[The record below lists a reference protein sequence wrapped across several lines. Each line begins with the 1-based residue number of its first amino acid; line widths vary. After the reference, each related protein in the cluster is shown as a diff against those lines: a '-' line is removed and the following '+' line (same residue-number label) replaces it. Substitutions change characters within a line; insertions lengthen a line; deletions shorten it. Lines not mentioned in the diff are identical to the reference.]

1 METTQNISL
10 QNLHSFGSNEKAN
23 YFAIIDSIEAIEK
36 SIQWAKEKNTPYLI
50 LGSGTNILFTKTF
63 EGLVLKMEI
72 LGIKKLKETASEV
85 FLEVGAGE
93 NWHHFVIY
101 CVQKGWGGVE
111 NLSLIPGTVGAAPI
125 QNIGAYGVEAK
136 DCIESVTAYDTHTAQ
151 FITLQNSECGFGYRT
166 SLFKIEKSRYIISS
180 VQFVLQKQPIFRTDY
195 GAIKEVL
202 HQKNNKQPSVEAI
215 SNAVIQIRSE
225 KLPDP
230 KKLGNAGSFFKNPT
244 ITKDFFEILI
254 AKVPKMIAYPIT
266 DDTYKIAAG
275 WLIEA
280 CGWKGIQKGN
290 VGCYEKQSLV
300 IVHYNNGPGIE
311 IYNFSEEIIQSVL
324 AKFEILLEREVVI
337 Y

>member
-1 METTQNISL
+1 MEISENISL
-10 QNLHSFGSNEKAN
+10 QTLNSFGCNEKAN
-23 YFAIIDSIEAIEK
+23 YFATIDSIEAIEE
-36 SIQWAKEKNTPYLI
+36 SIQWAKEKNTPYLM
-50 LGSGTNILFTKTF
+50 LGSGTNILFTKPF

-72 LGIKKLKETASEV
+72 MGIKKLKETASEV

-136 DCIESVTAYDTHTAQ
+136 DSIASVTAYDTHSSAL
-151 FITLQNSECGFGYRT
+151 ITINNSDCAFAYRT
-166 SLFKIEKSRYIISS
+166 SLFKKDTTRYIISS

-202 HQKNNKQPSVEAI
+202 HQKNNKQPSLEAI

-244 ITKDFFEILI
+244 ITKDLFEVLV
-254 AKVPKMIAYPIT
+254 AKYPKMIAYPIT
-266 DDTYKIAAG
+266 DDMYKIAAG

-324 AKFEILLEREVVI
+324 TKFDILLEREVVI

>member
-1 METTQNISL
+1 MEITQNRSL
-10 QNLHSFGSNEKAN
+10 QNLHSFGSNEIAN
-23 YFAIIDSIEAIEK
+23 YFATIDSIEAIEK

-50 LGSGTNILFTKTF
+50 LGAGSNILFTQTF

-72 LGIKKLKETASEV
+72 MGIKKLKETATEV
-85 FLEVGAGE
+85 ILEVGAGE
-93 NWHHFVIY
+93 NWHHFVSY

-136 DCIESVTAYDTHTAQ
+136 DSIASVTAYDTQSAQ
-151 FITLQNSECGFGYRT
+151 FITLQNSDCAFAYRT
-166 SLFKIEKSRYIISS
+166 SLFKKNTSRYIISS
-180 VQFVLQKQPIFRTDY
+180 VQFVLQKQPIFRTEY

-202 HQKNNKQPSVEAI
+202 HQKNNKQPSLEAI

-244 ITKDFFEILI
+244 ITKDLFEVLV
-254 AKVPKMIAYPIT
+254 AKYPKMIAYPIT

-280 CGWKGIQKGN
+280 CGWKGIQKGS

>member
-1 METTQNISL
+1 
-10 QNLHSFGSNEKAN
+10 LHSFGCNEKAN
-23 YFAIIDSIEAIEK
+23 YFAKIDSNEAIEQR
-36 SIQWAKEKNTPYLI
+36 IQWAKEKNIPYLI
-50 LGSGTNILFTKTF
+50 LGSGSNILFTKTF

-72 LGIKKLKETASEV
+72 MGIKKLKETASEV

-111 NLSLIPGTVGAAPI
+111 NLSLIPGTVGAAPM

-136 DCIESVTAYDTHTAQ
+136 DCIVSVTAYDTQ
-151 FITLQNSECGFGYRT
+151 SGNFVTLKNSECSFGYRT
-166 SLFKIEKSRYIISS
+166 SLFKKDTNRYIISS
-180 VQFVLQKQPIFRTDY
+180 VQFVLQKQPIFRTEY

-202 HQKNNKQPSVEAI
+202 HQKNNKQPSLEAI
-215 SNAVIQIRSE
+215 SSAVIQIRSE

-244 ITKDFFEILI
+244 ITKDLFEALVV
-254 AKVPKMIAYPIT
+254 KYPKIIAYPIT

-280 CGWKGIQKGN
+280 CGWKGIQKGT

-300 IVHYNNGPGIE
+300 IVHYNNGPGME

-324 AKFEILLEREVVI
+324 TQFNILLEREVVI

>member
-1 METTQNISL
+1 MEITENSSL
-10 QNLHSFGSNEKAN
+10 QNLHSFGCNEKAN
-23 YFAIIDSIEAIEK
+23 YFAKIDSIEAIEK
-36 SIQWAKEKNTPYLI
+36 SIQWAKEKNMPYLI
-50 LGSGTNILFTKTF
+50 LGSGSNILFTKTF
-63 EGLVLKMEI
+63 DGLVLKMEI
-72 LGIKKLKETASEV
+72 MGIKKLKETASEV
-85 FLEVGAGE
+85 YLEVGAGE

-136 DCIESVTAYDTHTAQ
+136 DSIESVTAYDTQSAQ
-151 FITLQNSECGFGYRT
+151 FITLQNSDCAFAYRT
-166 SLFKIEKSRYIISS
+166 SLFKNEKDRYIISS
-180 VQFVLQKQPIFRTDY
+180 VQFVLQKQPIFRTEY

-244 ITKDFFEILI
+244 ITKDLFEVLI
-254 AKVPKMIAYPIT
+254 AKFPKIIAYPIT

-311 IYNFSEEIIQSVL
+311 ILNFSEEIIQSVL
-324 AKFEILLEREVVI
+324 TKFEILLEREVVI
-337 Y
+337 H

>member
-1 METTQNISL
+1 MEISENISL
-10 QNLHSFGSNEKAN
+10 QALHSFGCNEKAN
-23 YFAIIDSIEAIEK
+23 YFAKIDSIGAIEK
-36 SIQWAKEKNTPYLI
+36 SIQWAKENNTPYLI
-50 LGSGTNILFTKTF
+50 LGSGSNILFTKAF

-72 LGIKKLKETASEV
+72 MGIKKLKETASEV

-136 DCIESVTAYDTHTAQ
+136 DSIESVTAFDTQ
-151 FITLQNSECGFGYRT
+151 SGNFVTLKNSECSFGYRT
-166 SLFKIEKSRYIISS
+166 SLFKKDTNRYIISS
-180 VQFVLQKQPIFRTDY
+180 VQFVLQKQPIFRTEY

-202 HQKNNKQPSVEAI
+202 HQKNNKQPSLEAI

-230 KKLGNAGSFFKNPT
+230 KKIGNAGSFFKNPT
-244 ITKDFFEILI
+244 ITKDLFEVLV
-254 AKVPKMIAYPIT
+254 AKYPKMIAYPIT

-300 IVHYNNGPGIE
+300 IVHYNNGPGME

-324 AKFEILLEREVVI
+324 TQFDILLEREVVI

>member
-1 METTQNISL
+1 MEITQNSSL
-10 QNLHSFGSNEKAN
+10 QSLHSFGSNEKAN
-23 YFAIIDSIEAIEK
+23 YFATIDSIEAIEK

-50 LGSGTNILFTKTF
+50 LGSGTNILFTRTF
-63 EGLVLKMEI
+63 EGLVLKMDI
-72 LGIKKLKETASEV
+72 MGIKKLKETASEV
-85 FLEVGAGE
+85 YLEVGAGE

-136 DCIESVTAYDTHTAQ
+136 DCIESVTAYDTQSAQ

-166 SLFKIEKSRYIISS
+166 SLFKIEKTRYIISS
-180 VQFVLQKQPIFRTDY
+180 VQFILQKQPIFRTEY

-244 ITKDFFEILI
+244 ITKDFFEVLI
-254 AKVPKMIAYPIT
+254 VKFPKMIAYPIT

-280 CGWKGIQKGN
+280 CGWKG
-290 VGCYEKQSLV
+290 
-300 IVHYNNGPGIE
+300 
-311 IYNFSEEIIQSVL
+311 
-324 AKFEILLEREVVI
+324 
-337 Y
+337 

>member
-1 METTQNISL
+1 L
-10 QNLHSFGSNEKAN
+10 F
-23 YFAIIDSIEAIEK
+23 Y
-36 SIQWAKEKNTPYLI
+36 KNNP
-50 LGSGTNILFTKTF
+50 
-63 EGLVLKMEI
+63 
-72 LGIKKLKETASEV
+72 
-85 FLEVGAGE
+85 FLE
-93 NWHHFVIY
+93 
-101 CVQKGWGGVE
+101 
-111 NLSLIPGTVGAAPI
+111 P
-125 QNIGAYGVEAK
+125 
-136 DCIESVTAYDTHTAQ
+136 
-151 FITLQNSECGFGYRT
+151 
-166 SLFKIEKSRYIISS
+166 
-180 VQFVLQKQPIFRTDY
+180 DY

-244 ITKDFFEILI
+244 ITKDLFEVLI
-254 AKVPKMIAYPIT
+254 AKFPKIIAYPIT

-337 Y
+337 H

>member
-1 METTQNISL
+1 MVISENSSL
-10 QNLHSFGSNEKAN
+10 QNLHSFGCNEKAN
-23 YFAIIDSIEAIEK
+23 YFAKIGSMETIEK
-36 SIQWAKEKNTPYLI
+36 SIQWAKEKNIPYLI
-50 LGSGTNILFTKTF
+50 LGAGSNILFTKTF

-72 LGIKKLKETASEV
+72 MGIKKLKETPSEV
-85 FLEVGAGE
+85 ILEVGAGE
-93 NWHHFVIY
+93 NWHHFVSY

-136 DCIESVTAYDTHTAQ
+136 DAIASVTAYDTQSAQ
-151 FITLQNSECGFGYRT
+151 FITLQNSECSFGYRT
-166 SLFKIEKSRYIISS
+166 SLFKNEKDRYIISS
-180 VQFVLQKQPIFRTDY
+180 VQFVLQKQPIFRTEY

-230 KKLGNAGSFFKNPT
+230 KKIGNAGSFFKNPT

-254 AKVPKMIAYPIT
+254 VKFPKMIAYPIT
-266 DDTYKIAAG
+266 DNTYKIAAG

>member
-1 METTQNISL
+1 MEISENSSL
-10 QNLHSFGSNEKAN
+10 QNLHSFGCNEKTN
-23 YFAIIDSIEAIEK
+23 YFAKIDSIETIEK
-36 SIQWAKEKNTPYLI
+36 SIQWAKEKNIPYLI
-50 LGSGTNILFTKTF
+50 LGAGSNILFTKTF
-63 EGLVLKMEI
+63 EGLILKMEI
-72 LGIKKLKETASEV
+72 MGIKKLKETPSEV
-85 FLEVGAGE
+85 ILEVGAGE
-93 NWHHFVIY
+93 NWHHFVSY

-136 DCIESVTAYDTHTAQ
+136 DAIASVTAYDTQSAQ
-151 FITLQNSECGFGYRT
+151 FITLQNSDCAFAYRT
-166 SLFKIEKSRYIISS
+166 SLFKKDTTRYIISS
-180 VQFVLQKQPIFRTDY
+180 VQFVLQKQPIFRTEY

-215 SNAVIQIRSE
+215 ANAVIQIRSE

-244 ITKDFFEILI
+244 ITKDLFEVLV
-254 AKVPKMIAYPIT
+254 AKYPKMIAYPIT

-280 CGWKGIQKGN
+280 CGWKGIQKGS

-300 IVHYNNGPGIE
+300 IVHYDNGPGME

>member
-1 METTQNISL
+1 MEISENSSL
-10 QNLHSFGSNEKAN
+10 QNLHSFGCNEKAN
-23 YFAIIDSIEAIEK
+23 YFAKIGSMETIEK
-36 SIQWAKEKNTPYLI
+36 SIQWAKEKNIPYLI
-50 LGSGTNILFTKTF
+50 LGAGSNILFTKTF

-72 LGIKKLKETASEV
+72 MGIKKLKETPSEII
-85 FLEVGAGE
+85 LEVGAGE
-93 NWHHFVIY
+93 NWHHFVSY

-136 DCIESVTAYDTHTAQ
+136 DAIASVTAYDTQSAQ
-151 FITLQNSECGFGYRT
+151 FITLQNSDCAFAYRT
-166 SLFKIEKSRYIISS
+166 SLFKKDTSRYIISS
-180 VQFVLQKQPIFRTDY
+180 VQFVLQKQPIFRTEY

-202 HQKNNKQPSVEAI
+202 HQINNKQPSVEAI
-215 SNAVIQIRSE
+215 SSAVIQIRSE

-244 ITKDFFEILI
+244 ITKDLFEVLV
-254 AKVPKMIAYPIT
+254 AKYPKMIAYPIT

-280 CGWKGIQKGN
+280 CGWKGIQKGS

>member
-1 METTQNISL
+1 MEITENISL
-10 QNLHSFGSNEKAN
+10 QTLHSFGCNENAN
-23 YFAIIDSIEAIEK
+23 YFAKIDSIESIEK
-36 SIQWAKEKNTPYLI
+36 CIQWAKEKKIPYLI
-50 LGSGTNILFTKTF
+50 LGAGSNILFTKTF

-72 LGIKKLKETASEV
+72 MGIKKIKETASEV

-93 NWHHFVIY
+93 NWHHFVSY
-101 CVQKGWGGVE
+101 CVQKGWGGLE

-136 DCIESVTAYDTHTAQ
+136 DTIVSVTAYDTQSAQ
-151 FITLQNSECGFGYRT
+151 LIILQNSDCAFGYRT
-166 SLFKIEKSRYIISS
+166 SLFKLDKTRYIISS
-180 VQFVLQKQPIFRTDY
+180 VQIVLQKQPIFRTEY

-202 HQKNNKQPSVEAI
+202 HQKNNKQPSLEAI
-215 SNAVIQIRSE
+215 ANAVIQIRTE

-230 KKLGNAGSFFKNPT
+230 KIIGNAGSFFKNPT
-244 ITKDFFEILI
+244 ITKDLFEALV
-254 AKVPKMIAYPIT
+254 AKYPKIIAYPIT
-266 DDTYKIAAG
+266 DNTYKIAAG

-300 IVHYNNGPGIE
+300 IVNYNNGPGME
-311 IYNFSEEIIQSVL
+311 IYNFSEEIIQSVFV
-324 AKFEILLEREVVI
+324 KFEILLEREVVI

>member
-1 METTQNISL
+1 MEISENSSL
-10 QNLHSFGSNEKAN
+10 QNLHSFGCNEKAN
-23 YFAIIDSIEAIEK
+23 YFAKIGSMETIEK
-36 SIQWAKEKNTPYLI
+36 SIQWAKEKNIPYLI
-50 LGSGTNILFTKTF
+50 LGAGSNILFTKTF

-72 LGIKKLKETASEV
+72 MGIKKLKETASEV

-93 NWHHFVIY
+93 NWHHFVSY

-136 DCIESVTAYDTHTAQ
+136 DAIASVTAYDTQSAQ
-151 FITLQNSECGFGYRT
+151 FITLQNSDCAFAYRT
-166 SLFKIEKSRYIISS
+166 SLFKKDTSRYIISS
-180 VQFVLQKQPIFRTDY
+180 VQFVLQKQPIFRTEY

-202 HQKNNKQPSVEAI
+202 HQKNNKQPSLEAI
-215 SNAVIQIRSE
+215 SSAVIQIRSE

-244 ITKDFFEILI
+244 IAKDLFEVLV
-254 AKVPKMIAYPIT
+254 AKYPKMIAYPIT

-280 CGWKGIQKGN
+280 CGWKGIQKGS

-300 IVHYNNGPGIE
+300 IVHYNNGPGME

-324 AKFEILLEREVVI
+324 TKFEILLEREVVI

>member
-1 METTQNISL
+1 MEIKENISL
-10 QNLHSFGSNEKAN
+10 QSLHSFGCNEKAN
-23 YFAIIDSIEAIEK
+23 YFAKIDSNEAIEQR
-36 SIQWAKEKNTPYLI
+36 IQWAKEKNIPYLI
-50 LGSGTNILFTKTF
+50 LGAGSNILFTKTF

-72 LGIKKLKETASEV
+72 MGIKKLKETASEV

-93 NWHHFVIY
+93 NWHHFVSY

-111 NLSLIPGTVGAAPI
+111 NLSLIPGTVGAASI

-136 DCIESVTAYDTHTAQ
+136 DSIASVTAYDTQSNQ
-151 FITLQNSECGFGYRT
+151 FISLQNSECSFGYRT
-166 SLFKIEKSRYIISS
+166 SLFKIEKTRYIISS

-202 HQKNNKQPSVEAI
+202 HQKNNKQPSLEAI

-244 ITKDFFEILI
+244 IPKDFFEVLV
-254 AKVPKMIAYPIT
+254 AKFPKMIAYPIT
-266 DDTYKIAAG
+266 DDSYKIAAG

-300 IVHYNNGPGIE
+300 IVHYKNGPGME
-311 IYNFSEEIIQSVL
+311 IFNFSEEIIQSVL

>member
-1 METTQNISL
+1 MEITQNSSL
-10 QNLHSFGSNEKAN
+10 QSLHSFGSNEKAN
-23 YFAIIDSIEAIEK
+23 YFATIDSIEAIEK
-36 SIQWAKEKNTPYLI
+36 SIQWAKEKNIPYLM
-50 LGSGTNILFTKTF
+50 LGAGTNILFTKTF
-63 EGLVLKMEI
+63 EGLVLKMDI
-72 LGIKKLKETASEV
+72 MGIKKLKETASEV
-85 FLEVGAGE
+85 YLEVGAGE
-93 NWHHFVIY
+93 NWHHFVID
-101 CVQKGWGGVE
+101 CVQKGWGGAE

-136 DCIESVTAYDTHTAQ
+136 DCIESVTAYDTQSVQ

-166 SLFKIEKSRYIISS
+166 SLFKIEKTRYIISS
-180 VQFVLQKQPIFRTDY
+180 VQFILQKQPIFRTEY

-244 ITKDFFEILI
+244 ITKDFFEVLI
-254 AKVPKMIAYPIT
+254 VKFPKMIAYPIT

-337 Y
+337 H

>member
-1 METTQNISL
+1 MEIKENISL
-10 QNLHSFGSNEKAN
+10 QSLHSFGCNEKAN
-23 YFAIIDSIEAIEK
+23 YFAKIDSNEAIEQR
-36 SIQWAKEKNTPYLI
+36 IQWAKEKNIPYLI
-50 LGSGTNILFTKTF
+50 LGSGSNILFTKTF

-72 LGIKKLKETASEV
+72 MGIKKLKETASEV

-93 NWHHFVIY
+93 NWHHFVSY

-136 DCIESVTAYDTHTAQ
+136 DCIVSVTAYDTQ
-151 FITLQNSECGFGYRT
+151 SGNFVTLKNSECSFGYRT
-166 SLFKIEKSRYIISS
+166 SLFKKDTNRYIISS
-180 VQFVLQKQPIFRTDY
+180 VQFVLQKQPIFRTEY

-202 HQKNNKQPSVEAI
+202 HQKNNKQPSLEAI
-215 SNAVIQIRSE
+215 SSAVIQIRSE

-244 ITKDFFEILI
+244 ITKDLFEALVV
-254 AKVPKMIAYPIT
+254 KYPKIIAYPIT

-280 CGWKGIQKGN
+280 CGWKGIQKGT

-300 IVHYNNGPGIE
+300 IVHYNNGPGME

-324 AKFEILLEREVVI
+324 TQFNILLEREVVI

>member
-1 METTQNISL
+1 MEITQNSSL
-10 QNLHSFGSNEKAN
+10 QSLHSFGSNEKAN
-23 YFAIIDSIEAIEK
+23 YFATIDSIEAIEK

-50 LGSGTNILFTKTF
+50 LGSGTNILFTRTF
-63 EGLVLKMEI
+63 EGLVLKMDI
-72 LGIKKLKETASEV
+72 MGIKKLKETASEV
-85 FLEVGAGE
+85 YLEVGAGE

-136 DCIESVTAYDTHTAQ
+136 DCIESVTAYDTQSAQ

-166 SLFKIEKSRYIISS
+166 SLFKIEKTRYIISS
-180 VQFVLQKQPIFRTDY
+180 VQFILQKQPIFRTEY

-244 ITKDFFEILI
+244 ITKDFFEVLI
-254 AKVPKMIAYPIT
+254 VKFPKMIAYPIT

-337 Y
+337 H

>member
-1 METTQNISL
+1 LN
-10 QNLHSFGSNEKAN
+10 SFGCNEKAN
-23 YFAIIDSIEAIEK
+23 YFATIDSIEAIEE
-36 SIQWAKEKNTPYLI
+36 SIQWAKEKNTPYLM
-50 LGSGTNILFTKTF
+50 LGSGTNILFTKPF

-72 LGIKKLKETASEV
+72 MGIKKLKETASEV

-136 DCIESVTAYDTHTAQ
+136 DSIASVTAYDTHSSAL
-151 FITLQNSECGFGYRT
+151 ITINNSDCAFAYRT
-166 SLFKIEKSRYIISS
+166 SLFKKDTTRYIISS
-180 VQFVLQKQPIFRTDY
+180 VQFVLQKQPIFRTEY

-202 HQKNNKQPSVEAI
+202 HQKNNKQPSLEAI

-225 KLPDP
+225 KLPDA

-244 ITKDFFEILI
+244 ITKDLFEVLV
-254 AKVPKMIAYPIT
+254 AKYPKLIAYPIT

-324 AKFEILLEREVVI
+324 TQFDILLEREVVI

>member
-1 METTQNISL
+1 MEISENSSL
-10 QNLHSFGSNEKAN
+10 QNLHSFGCNEKAN
-23 YFAIIDSIEAIEK
+23 YFAKIGSMETIEK
-36 SIQWAKEKNTPYLI
+36 SIQWAKEKNIPYLI
-50 LGSGTNILFTKTF
+50 LGAGSNILFTKTF

-72 LGIKKLKETASEV
+72 MGIKKLKETASEV

-136 DCIESVTAYDTHTAQ
+136 DAIASVTAYDTQSAQ
-151 FITLQNSECGFGYRT
+151 FITLQNSDCAFAYRT
-166 SLFKIEKSRYIISS
+166 SLFKKDTSRYIISS
-180 VQFVLQKQPIFRTDY
+180 VQFVLQKQPIFRTEY

-202 HQKNNKQPSVEAI
+202 HQKNNKQPSLEAI
-215 SNAVIQIRSE
+215 SSAVIQIRSE

-244 ITKDFFEILI
+244 IAKDLFEVLV
-254 AKVPKMIAYPIT
+254 AKYPKMIAYPIT

-280 CGWKGIQKGN
+280 CGWKGIQKGS

-300 IVHYNNGPGIE
+300 IVHYNNGPGME

-324 AKFEILLEREVVI
+324 TKFEILLEREVVI

>member
-1 METTQNISL
+1 MEISENSSL
-10 QNLHSFGSNEKAN
+10 QNLHSFGCNEKAN
-23 YFAIIDSIEAIEK
+23 YFAKIGSMETIEK
-36 SIQWAKEKNTPYLI
+36 SIQWAKEKNIPYLI
-50 LGSGTNILFTKTF
+50 LGAGSNILFTKTF

-72 LGIKKLKETASEV
+72 MGIKKLKETPSEV
-85 FLEVGAGE
+85 ILEVGAGE
-93 NWHHFVIY
+93 NWHHFVSY

-136 DCIESVTAYDTHTAQ
+136 DSIASVTAYDTQSAQ
-151 FITLQNSECGFGYRT
+151 FITLQNSDCAFAYRT
-166 SLFKIEKSRYIISS
+166 SLFKKDTTRYIISS
-180 VQFVLQKQPIFRTDY
+180 VQFILQKQPIFRTEY

-215 SNAVIQIRSE
+215 ANAVIQIRSE

-244 ITKDFFEILI
+244 ITKDLFEVLVT
-254 AKVPKMIAYPIT
+254 KYPKMIAYPIT

-280 CGWKGIQKGN
+280 CGWKGIQKGS

-311 IYNFSEEIIQSVL
+311 IFNFSEEIIQSVL
-324 AKFEILLEREVVI
+324 TKFEILLEREVVI

>member
-1 METTQNISL
+1 MEISENSSL
-10 QNLHSFGSNEKAN
+10 QSLHSFGCNEKTN
-23 YFAIIDSIEAIEK
+23 YFAKIDSIEAIEK
-36 SIQWAKEKNTPYLI
+36 YIQWAKEKNIPYLI
-50 LGSGTNILFTKTF
+50 LGAGSNILFTKTF

-72 LGIKKLKETASEV
+72 MGIKKIKETASEV

-93 NWHHFVIY
+93 NWHHFVSY

-125 QNIGAYGVEAK
+125 ENIAAYGVEAK
-136 DCIESVTAYDTHTAQ
+136 DSIASVTAYDTHSAQ
-151 FITLQNSECGFGYRT
+151 FITLQNSDCAFGYRT
-166 SLFKIEKSRYIISS
+166 SLFKIEKTRYIISS
-180 VQFVLQKQPIFRTDY
+180 VQFVLQKQPLFRTEY

-202 HQKNNKQPSVEAI
+202 HQKNNKQASLEAI
-215 SNAVIQIRSE
+215 ASAVIQIRSE

-244 ITKDFFEILI
+244 ITKDLYEVL
-254 AKVPKMIAYPIT
+254 ATKYPKIIAYPIT

-280 CGWKGIQKGN
+280 CGWKGIQKGS

-300 IVHYNNGPGIE
+300 IVHYNNGPGME

-324 AKFEILLEREVVI
+324 EKFEIVLEREVVI

>member
-1 METTQNISL
+1 MEITENSSL
-10 QNLHSFGSNEKAN
+10 QNLHSFGCNEKAN
-23 YFAIIDSIEAIEK
+23 YFAKIDSIEAIEK
-36 SIQWAKEKNTPYLI
+36 SIQWAKEKNMPYLI
-50 LGSGTNILFTKTF
+50 LGSGSNILFTKTF
-63 EGLVLKMEI
+63 DGLVLKMEI
-72 LGIKKLKETASEV
+72 MGIKKLKETASEV
-85 FLEVGAGE
+85 YLEVGAGE

-136 DCIESVTAYDTHTAQ
+136 DSIESVTAYDTQSAQ
-151 FITLQNSECGFGYRT
+151 FITLQNSDCAFAYRT
-166 SLFKIEKSRYIISS
+166 SLFKIEKTRYIISS

-244 ITKDFFEILI
+244 ITKDLFEVLI
-254 AKVPKMIAYPIT
+254 AKFPKIIAYPIT

-280 CGWKGIQKGN
+280 CGWKGIQKGS

>member
-1 METTQNISL
+1 MEIKENISL
-10 QNLHSFGSNEKAN
+10 QSLHSFGCNEKAN
-23 YFAIIDSIEAIEK
+23 YFAKIDSNEAIEQY
-36 SIQWAKEKNTPYLI
+36 IQWIKEKNIPYLI
-50 LGSGTNILFTKTF
+50 LGAGSNILFTKTF
-63 EGLVLKMEI
+63 QGLVLKMEI
-72 LGIKKLKETASEV
+72 MGIRKIKETASEV

-93 NWHHFVIY
+93 NWHHFVSY

-136 DCIESVTAYDTHTAQ
+136 DSIVSVTAYDTESAQ
-151 FITLQNSECGFGYRT
+151 FITLQNSDCAFAYRT
-166 SLFKIEKSRYIISS
+166 SLFKKDTTRYIICS
-180 VQFVLQKQPIFRTDY
+180 VQFVLQKQPLFRTEY

-202 HQKNNKQPSVEAI
+202 HQKNNKQPSLEAI
-215 SNAVIQIRSE
+215 SSAVIQIRSE

-244 ITKDFFEILI
+244 ITKDLFEVLV
-254 AKVPKMIAYPIT
+254 AKYPKIIAYPIT

-275 WLIEA
+275 WLMEA
-280 CGWKGIQKGN
+280 CGWKGMQKGN

-300 IVHYNNGPGIE
+300 IVHYNNGPGME
-311 IYNFSEEIIQSVL
+311 IFNFSEEIIQSVL
-324 AKFEILLEREVVI
+324 AKFEIVLEREVVI

>member
-1 METTQNISL
+1 MEISENISL
-10 QNLHSFGSNEKAN
+10 QALHSFGCNEKAN
-23 YFAIIDSIEAIEK
+23 YFAKIDSIGAIEK

-50 LGSGTNILFTKTF
+50 LGSGSNILFTKPF

-72 LGIKKLKETASEV
+72 MGIKKLKETASEV

-136 DCIESVTAYDTHTAQ
+136 DSIESVSAYDTQTGQ
-151 FITLQNSECGFGYRT
+151 VITLNNADCKFGYRT
-166 SLFKIEKSRYIISS
+166 SLFKKDTNRYIISS
-180 VQFVLQKQPIFRTDY
+180 VLFVLQKQPIFRTEY

-202 HQKNNKQPSVEAI
+202 HQKNNKQPSLEAI

-230 KKLGNAGSFFKNPT
+230 KKIGNAGSFFKNPT
-244 ITKDFFEILI
+244 ITKDLFEVLV
-254 AKVPKMIAYPIT
+254 AKYPKMIAYPIT

-300 IVHYNNGPGIE
+300 IVHYNNGPGME

-324 AKFEILLEREVVI
+324 TQFDILLEREVVI

>member
-1 METTQNISL
+1 MEIKENISL
-10 QNLHSFGSNEKAN
+10 HSLHSFGCNEKAN
-23 YFAIIDSIEAIEK
+23 YFAKIDSNEAIEQR
-36 SIQWAKEKNTPYLI
+36 IQWAKEKNIPYLI
-50 LGSGTNILFTKTF
+50 LGSGSNILFTKTF

-72 LGIKKLKETASEV
+72 MGIKKLKETASEV

-136 DCIESVTAYDTHTAQ
+136 DCIVSVTAYDTQ
-151 FITLQNSECGFGYRT
+151 SGNFVTLKNSECSFGYRT
-166 SLFKIEKSRYIISS
+166 SLFKKDTNRYIISS
-180 VQFVLQKQPIFRTDY
+180 VQFVLQKQPIFRTEY

-202 HQKNNKQPSVEAI
+202 HQKNNKQPSLEAI
-215 SNAVIQIRSE
+215 SSAVIQIRSE

-244 ITKDFFEILI
+244 ITKDLFEALVV
-254 AKVPKMIAYPIT
+254 KYPKIIAYPIT

-280 CGWKGIQKGN
+280 CGWKGIQKGT

-300 IVHYNNGPGIE
+300 IVHYNNGPGME

-324 AKFEILLEREVVI
+324 TQFNILLEREVVI

>member
-1 METTQNISL
+1 MEISENSSL
-10 QNLHSFGSNEKAN
+10 QNLHSFGCNEKAN
-23 YFAIIDSIEAIEK
+23 YFAKIGSVETIEK
-36 SIQWAKEKNTPYLI
+36 SIQWAKEKNIPYLI
-50 LGSGTNILFTKTF
+50 LGAGSNILFTKTF

-72 LGIKKLKETASEV
+72 MGIKKLKETPSEV
-85 FLEVGAGE
+85 ILEVGAGE
-93 NWHHFVIY
+93 NWHHFVSY

-136 DCIESVTAYDTHTAQ
+136 DAIASVTAYDTQSAQ
-151 FITLQNSECGFGYRT
+151 FITLQNSDCAFAYRT
-166 SLFKIEKSRYIISS
+166 SLFKKDTSRYIISS
-180 VQFVLQKQPIFRTDY
+180 VQFVLQKQPIFRTEY

-215 SNAVIQIRSE
+215 SSAVIQIRSE

-244 ITKDFFEILI
+244 ITKDLFEVLV
-254 AKVPKMIAYPIT
+254 AKYPKMIAYPIT

-280 CGWKGIQKGN
+280 CGWKGIQKGS

-300 IVHYNNGPGIE
+300 IVHYNNGPGME

>member
-23 YFAIIDSIEAIEK
+23 YFTTINSIEDIEK
-36 SIQWAKEKNTPYLI
+36 SIQWAKEKNIPYLM

-72 LGIKKLKETASEV
+72 MGIKKLKETASEV
-85 FLEVGAGE
+85 YLEVGAGE

-136 DCIESVTAYDTHTAQ
+136 DAIASVTAYDTHSAQ

-166 SLFKIEKSRYIISS
+166 SLFKIEKTRYIIST
-180 VQFVLQKQPIFRTDY
+180 VEFVLQKQPIFRTEY
-195 GAIKEVL
+195 GAIKDVL

-244 ITKDFFEILI
+244 ITKDFFEVLI
-254 AKVPKMIAYPIT
+254 AKFPKMIAYPIT
-266 DDTYKIAAG
+266 DDSYKIAAG

-324 AKFEILLEREVVI
+324 TKFNILLEREVVI

>member
-1 METTQNISL
+1 MVISENSSL
-10 QNLHSFGSNEKAN
+10 QNLHSFGCNEKAN
-23 YFAIIDSIEAIEK
+23 YFAKIGSMETIEK
-36 SIQWAKEKNTPYLI
+36 SIQWAKEKNIPYLI
-50 LGSGTNILFTKTF
+50 LGAGSNILFTKTF

-72 LGIKKLKETASEV
+72 MGIKKLKETPSEV
-85 FLEVGAGE
+85 ILEVGAGE

-136 DCIESVTAYDTHTAQ
+136 DSIASVTAYDTQSAQ
-151 FITLQNSECGFGYRT
+151 FITLQNSDCAFAYRT
-166 SLFKIEKSRYIISS
+166 SLFKKDTSRYIISS
-180 VQFVLQKQPIFRTDY
+180 VQFVLQKQPIFRTEY

-202 HQKNNKQPSVEAI
+202 HQKNNKQPSLEAI
-215 SNAVIQIRSE
+215 SSAVIQIRSE

-244 ITKDFFEILI
+244 IAKDLFEVLV
-254 AKVPKMIAYPIT
+254 AKYPKMIAYPIT

-280 CGWKGIQKGN
+280 CGWKGIQKGS

-324 AKFEILLEREVVI
+324 TKFEILLEREVVI

>member
-1 METTQNISL
+1 MEIKENISL
-10 QNLHSFGSNEKAN
+10 QSLHSFGCNEKAN
-23 YFAIIDSIEAIEK
+23 YFAKIDSNEAIEQR
-36 SIQWAKEKNTPYLI
+36 IQWAKEKNIPYLI
-50 LGSGTNILFTKTF
+50 LGAGSNILFTKTF

-72 LGIKKLKETASEV
+72 MGIKKLKETASEV

-93 NWHHFVIY
+93 NWHHFVSY

-136 DCIESVTAYDTHTAQ
+136 DAIASVTAYDTQSAQ
-151 FITLQNSECGFGYRT
+151 FITLQNSDCAFAYRT
-166 SLFKIEKSRYIISS
+166 SLFKKDTSRYIISS
-180 VQFVLQKQPIFRTDY
+180 VQFVLQKQPIFRTEY

-202 HQKNNKQPSVEAI
+202 HQKNNKQPSLEAI
-215 SNAVIQIRSE
+215 SSAVIQIRSE

-244 ITKDFFEILI
+244 IAKDLFEVLV
-254 AKVPKMIAYPIT
+254 AKYPKMIAYPIT

-280 CGWKGIQKGN
+280 CGWKGIQKGS

-300 IVHYNNGPGIE
+300 IVHYNNGPGME

-324 AKFEILLEREVVI
+324 TKFEILLEREVVI

>member
-1 METTQNISL
+1 MEISENISL
-10 QNLHSFGSNEKAN
+10 QALHSFGSNEKAN
-23 YFAIIDSIEAIEK
+23 FFAKIDSIGAIEK
-36 SIQWAKEKNTPYLI
+36 SIQWAKENNTPYLI
-50 LGSGTNILFTKTF
+50 LGSGSNILFTKAF

-72 LGIKKLKETASEV
+72 MGIKKLKETASEV

-136 DCIESVTAYDTHTAQ
+136 DSIELVTAYDTQ
-151 FITLQNSECGFGYRT
+151 SGNFVTLKNSECSFGYRT
-166 SLFKIEKSRYIISS
+166 SLFKKDTTRYIICS
-180 VQFVLQKQPIFRTDY
+180 VQFVLQKQPIFRTEY

-202 HQKNNKQPSVEAI
+202 HQKNNKQPSLEAI

-244 ITKDFFEILI
+244 IIKDLFEVLV
-254 AKVPKMIAYPIT
+254 AKYPKLIAYPIT

-324 AKFEILLEREVVI
+324 TQFDILLEREVVI

>member
-1 METTQNISL
+1 MEIKENISL
-10 QNLHSFGSNEKAN
+10 QSLHSFGCNEKAN
-23 YFAIIDSIEAIEK
+23 YFAKIDSNEAIEQRL
-36 SIQWAKEKNTPYLI
+36 QWAKEKNIPYLI
-50 LGSGTNILFTKTF
+50 LGAGSNILFTKTF

-72 LGIKKLKETASEV
+72 MGIKKLKETASEV

-93 NWHHFVIY
+93 NWHHFVSY

-136 DCIESVTAYDTHTAQ
+136 DSIAVVTAYDTQSAQ
-151 FITLQNSECGFGYRT
+151 FITLQNSDCAFAYRT
-166 SLFKIEKSRYIISS
+166 SLFKKDKTRYIISS
-180 VQFVLQKQPIFRTDY
+180 VQFVLQKQPLFRTEY

-202 HQKNNKQPSVEAI
+202 HQKNNKQPSLAAI
-215 SNAVIQIRSE
+215 SSAVIQIRSE

-244 ITKDFFEILI
+244 ITKDLYEVLV
-254 AKVPKMIAYPIT
+254 AKYPKIIAYPIT

-280 CGWKGIQKGN
+280 CGWKGIQKGS

-300 IVHYNNGPGIE
+300 IVHYNNGPGME
-311 IYNFSEEIIQSVL
+311 IFDFSEEIIQSVL

>member
-1 METTQNISL
+1 MEISENSSL
-10 QNLHSFGSNEKAN
+10 QSLHSFGCNEKTN
-23 YFAIIDSIEAIEK
+23 YFAKIDSIEAIEK
-36 SIQWAKEKNTPYLI
+36 YIQWTKEKNIPYLI
-50 LGSGTNILFTKTF
+50 LGAGSNILFTKTF

-72 LGIKKLKETASEV
+72 MGIKKIKETSSEV

-93 NWHHFVIY
+93 NWHHFVSY

-125 QNIGAYGVEAK
+125 ENIAAYGVEAK
-136 DCIESVTAYDTHTAQ
+136 DSIASVTAYDTQ
-151 FITLQNSECGFGYRT
+151 ISQLITLQNSDCAFAYRT
-166 SLFKIEKSRYIISS
+166 SLFKMDKTRYIICS
-180 VQFVLQKQPIFRTDY
+180 VQFVLQKQPLFRTEY

-202 HQKNNKQPSVEAI
+202 HQKNNKQPSLEAI
-215 SNAVIQIRSE
+215 ASAVIQIRTE

-244 ITKDFFEILI
+244 ITKDLYEVLV
-254 AKVPKMIAYPIT
+254 AKYPKIIAYPIT

-280 CGWKGIQKGN
+280 CGWKGIQKGS

-300 IVHYNNGPGIE
+300 IVHYNNGPGME
-311 IYNFSEEIIQSVL
+311 IFNFSEEIIQSVL
-324 AKFEILLEREVVI
+324 EKFEIVLEREVVI

>member
-1 METTQNISL
+1 MEISENSSL
-10 QNLHSFGSNEKAN
+10 QSFHSFGCNEKTN
-23 YFAIIDSIEAIEK
+23 YFAKIDSIEAIEK
-36 SIQWAKEKNTPYLI
+36 YIQWTKEKNIPYLI
-50 LGSGTNILFTKTF
+50 LGAGSNILFTKTF

-72 LGIKKLKETASEV
+72 MGIKKIKETSSEV

-93 NWHHFVIY
+93 NWHHFVSY

-125 QNIGAYGVEAK
+125 ENIAAYGVEAK
-136 DCIESVTAYDTHTAQ
+136 DSIVSVTAYDTQ
-151 FITLQNSECGFGYRT
+151 ISQLITLQNSDCAFAYRT
-166 SLFKIEKSRYIISS
+166 SLFKMDKTRYIICS
-180 VQFVLQKQPIFRTDY
+180 VQFVLQKQPLFRTEY

-202 HQKNNKQPSVEAI
+202 HQKNNKQPSLEAI
-215 SNAVIQIRSE
+215 ASAVIQIRTE

-244 ITKDFFEILI
+244 ITKDLYEVLV
-254 AKVPKMIAYPIT
+254 AKYPKIIAYPIT

-280 CGWKGIQKGN
+280 CGWKGIQKGS

-300 IVHYNNGPGIE
+300 IVHYNNGPGME
-311 IYNFSEEIIQSVL
+311 IFNFSEEIIQSVL
-324 AKFEILLEREVVI
+324 EKFEIALEREVVI

>member
-1 METTQNISL
+1 MEITQNSSL
-10 QNLHSFGSNEKAN
+10 QSLHSFGSNEKAN
-23 YFAIIDSIEAIEK
+23 YFATIDSIEAIEK

-72 LGIKKLKETASEV
+72 MGIKKLKETASEV
-85 FLEVGAGE
+85 YLEVGAGE

-136 DCIESVTAYDTHTAQ
+136 DCIESVTAYDTQSAQ

-166 SLFKIEKSRYIISS
+166 SLFKIEKTRYIISS
-180 VQFVLQKQPIFRTDY
+180 VQFILQKQPIFRTEY

-244 ITKDFFEILI
+244 ITKDFFEVLI
-254 AKVPKMIAYPIT
+254 VKFPKMIAYPIT

-337 Y
+337 H

>member
-1 METTQNISL
+1 MEISENSSL
-10 QNLHSFGSNEKAN
+10 QNLHSFGCNEKAN
-23 YFAIIDSIEAIEK
+23 YFAKIGSMETIEK
-36 SIQWAKEKNTPYLI
+36 SIQWAKEKNIPYLI
-50 LGSGTNILFTKTF
+50 LGAGSNILFTKTF

-72 LGIKKLKETASEV
+72 MGIKKLKETPSEV
-85 FLEVGAGE
+85 ILEVGAGE
-93 NWHHFVIY
+93 NWHHFVSY

-136 DCIESVTAYDTHTAQ
+136 DSIASVTAYDTQSAQ
-151 FITLQNSECGFGYRT
+151 FITLQNSDCAFAYRT
-166 SLFKIEKSRYIISS
+166 SLFKKDTTRYIISS
-180 VQFVLQKQPIFRTDY
+180 VQFILQKQPIFRTEY

-244 ITKDFFEILI
+244 ITKDLFEVLVT
-254 AKVPKMIAYPIT
+254 KYPKMIAYPIT

-280 CGWKGIQKGN
+280 CGWKGIQKGS

-311 IYNFSEEIIQSVL
+311 IFNFSEEIIQSVL
-324 AKFEILLEREVVI
+324 TKFEILLEREVVI